1 MKVTLGFSSLG
12 LLEKVIFLSFF
23 LFFSYLV
30 RAFEWID
37 CVLASELRQY
47 ETWTL
52 FSFLKIIRQLVKGAW
67 VSAYQSKWRKMNKNS
82 TRASQDYLSLHSLSH
97 HSHWGE
103 KITNPSS
110 CLHFLIFLF
119 FFISVHP
126 NKGTEWFV
134 GRLGRSNMDYLLN
147 LFNLKNIGLDTRSGL
162 TRKVVNFVIIYPKGY
177 LRLYERK
184 CWSKLWY
191 FSSSKT
197 RSSPEFLSIFENQ
210 SIIYYPNVYGCYM
223 LGL

>member
-119 FFISVHP
+119 FSFLFTRT
-126 NKGTEWFV
+126 KGRN
-134 GRLGRSNMDYLLN
+134 GLLGDSD
-147 LFNLKNIGLDTRSGL
+147 GVTW
-162 TRKVVNFVIIYPKGY
+162 IIYWIFSIWKT
-177 LRLYERK
+177 LAWILDQDWRE
-184 CWSKLWY
+184 KLWI
-191 FSSSKT
+191 SSLYILKA
-197 RSSPEFLSIFENQ
+197 I
-210 SIIYYPNVYGCYM
+210 
-223 LGL
+223 